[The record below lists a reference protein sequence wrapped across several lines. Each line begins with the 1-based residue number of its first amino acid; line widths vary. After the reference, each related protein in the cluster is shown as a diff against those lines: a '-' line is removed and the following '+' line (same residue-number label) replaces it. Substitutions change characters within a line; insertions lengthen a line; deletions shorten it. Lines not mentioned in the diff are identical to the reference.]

1 MRKKLSVPM
10 TVIGFLCLAV
20 PAVAHHGFDTE
31 YNANKKVTLTG
42 VVTKVEWLN
51 PHMRIYIDVT
61 DAGGNVTNWNLEL
74 TSPNTVRRQG
84 WGPKDLLAGEKVVF
98 EAYAGKAVETRGALA
113 RISKA
118 ATPDKPLFIAGG
130 PEQPGFPKQQ

>member
-10 TVIGFLCLAV
+10 TVISFLCLAV

-84 WGPKDLLAGEKVVF
+84 WGPKDLLAGEKVIF

-113 RISKA
+113 RIAKA